1 MLSLMS
7 LNRITEGVGKKH
19 YECECCFV
27 KKKHAP
33 YFKLLPHPAII
44 KLLNNF
50 EKRTVCKSCAMIEEF
65 GSNYRQ
71 HPRYK
76 EWIDGK

>member
-1 MLSLMS
+1 MS
-7 LNRITEGVGKKH
+7 LNRIKEGDGRKH
-19 YECECCFV
+19 YKCESCGV
-27 KKKHAP
+27 NKKNAP

-44 KLLNNF
+44 KLLNNYK
-50 EKRTVCKSCAMIEEF
+50 ERTVCNTCAMREEF

-76 EWIDGK
+76 EWIDEYK

>member
-7 LNRITEGVGKKH
+7 LNRITEGEGRKH
-19 YECECCFV
+19 YKCEMCFV
-27 KKKHAP
+27 NKKHAP

-44 KLLNNF
+44 KLLINI
-50 EKRTVCKSCAMIEEF
+50 EERIVCNSCAMREEF
-65 GSNYRQ
+65 GSKYRQ

-76 EWIDGK
+76 EWIEDR